1 MEQKLQLYYR
11 LQVWSEYIMKS
22 KIKIILADDHSV
34 LRAGLKLLLNNE
46 PDFIVIGEAS
56 DGEDALTLL
65 RSTTADV
72 LIIDLSMP
80 NMGGLECIKEI
91 KSRGYAIKI
100 LVLTMYDDEQ
110 YIKEV
115 MRSGALGY
123 VEKHALD
130 TELFIAV
137 KTVASGQRYLNPQ
150 NSQILLNSLLTDT
163 PQENSQN
170 PYVVLSSREREVL
183 KLMVRGHSMS
193 KIGEFL
199 CLSVKTVDTYKT
211 RMMEKLNCTQKS
223 QLVEYALKYDLLPAK
238 NE

>member
-1 MEQKLQLYYR
+1 
-11 LQVWSEYIMKS
+11 MKS
-22 KIKIILADDHSV
+22 KIKVILADDHSV

-46 PDFIVIGEAS
+46 ADFLVVGEAS
-56 DGEDALTLL
+56 DGQEALNLL
-65 RSTTADV
+65 RTTPADV

-80 NMGGLECIKEI
+80 NMGGLECINEI
-91 KSRGYAIKI
+91 KSRGYDIKI

-137 KTVASGQRYLNPQ
+137 KTVANGQRYLNAH
-150 NSQILLNSLLTDT
+150 NSQILLNSLLTDI
-163 PQENSQN
+163 PIDNLGN
-170 PYVVLSSREREVL
+170 PYTLLSAREREVL
-183 KLMVRGHSMS
+183 KLIVRGHSMIQ
-193 KIGEFL
+193 IGEFL

-211 RMMEKLNCTQKS
+211 RMMDKLGCTKKN
-223 QLVEYALKYDLLPAK
+223 QLVEYALKYGLLPVK
-238 NE
+238 SE

>member
-1 MEQKLQLYYR
+1 
-11 LQVWSEYIMKS
+11 MKS

-34 LRAGLKLLLNNE
+34 LRVGLKLLLNNE
-46 PDFIVIGEAS
+46 ADFAVIGEAS
-56 DGEDALTLL
+56 DGQEALTLL
-65 RSTTADV
+65 RTTPADV

-91 KSRGYAIKI
+91 KSRGYNIKI

-137 KTVASGQRYLNPQ
+137 KTVANGQRYLNPHHA
-150 NSQILLNSLLTDT
+150 QILLNSLLTDS
-163 PQENSQN
+163 PKENLGN
-170 PYVVLSSREREVL
+170 PYTLLSSREREVL
-183 KLMVRGHSMS
+183 KLIVRGHSMS
-193 KIGEFL
+193 QIGNLL

-211 RMMEKLNCTQKS
+211 RMMDKLGCTKKN
-223 QLVEYALKYDLLPAK
+223 QLVEYALKYGLLPVK
-238 NE
+238 SE

>member
-1 MEQKLQLYYR
+1 MN
-11 LQVWSEYIMKS
+11 S

-46 PDFIVIGEAS
+46 IDFTVIGEAS
-56 DGEDALTLL
+56 DGQEVLSLL
-65 RSTTADV
+65 QTTPADV

-91 KSRGYAIKI
+91 KSRGYDIKI

-110 YIKEV
+110 YIKET

-137 KTVASGQRYLNPQ
+137 KTVANGQRYLNPHNAQ
-150 NSQILLNSLLTDT
+150 TLINNLLTDNPKKNT
-163 PQENSQN
+163 DN
-170 PYVVLSSREREVL
+170 PYTLLSAREREVL
-183 KLMVRGHSMS
+183 KLIVRGHSMS
-193 KIGEFL
+193 QIGELL

-211 RMMEKLNCTQKS
+211 RMMDKLGCTKKN
-223 QLVEYALKYDLLPAK
+223 QLVEYALKYGLLPVK

>member
-1 MEQKLQLYYR
+1 
-11 LQVWSEYIMKS
+11 MKS
-22 KIKIILADDHSV
+22 TIKIILVDDHSV

-46 PDFIVIGEAS
+46 ADFFVIGEAS
-56 DGEDALTLL
+56 DGEETLDLL
-65 RSTTADV
+65 RTTSADV

-91 KSRGYAIKI
+91 KSRGYDIKI

-137 KTVASGQRYLNPQ
+137 KTVAAGQRYLNAH
-150 NSQILLNSLLTDT
+150 NSQILLNSLLTDN
-163 PQENSQN
+163 PKENSNN
-170 PYVVLSSREREVL
+170 PYTLLSSREREVL
-183 KLMVRGHSMS
+183 KLLVRGHSMS
-193 KIGEFL
+193 QIGELL

-211 RMMEKLNCTQKS
+211 RMMDKLGCTQKS
-223 QLVEYALKYDLLPAK
+223 QVVEYALKYGLLPVK
-238 NE
+238 SE

>member
-1 MEQKLQLYYR
+1 
-11 LQVWSEYIMKS
+11 MKS

-34 LRAGLKLLLNNE
+34 LRVGLKLLLNNE
-46 PDFIVIGEAS
+46 ADFAVIGEAS
-56 DGEDALTLL
+56 DGQEVLSLL
-65 RSTTADV
+65 RTTPANV

-91 KSRGYAIKI
+91 KSRGYDIKI

-110 YIKEV
+110 YIKEA

-137 KTVASGQRYLNPQ
+137 KTVANGQRYLNPH
-150 NSQILLNSLLTDT
+150 NSQILLNSLLTDS
-163 PQENSQN
+163 PKENSGN
-170 PYVVLSSREREVL
+170 PYTLLSSREREVL
-183 KLMVRGHSMS
+183 KLIVRGHSMS
-193 KIGEFL
+193 QIGKLL

-211 RMMEKLNCTQKS
+211 RMMDKLGCTKKS
-223 QLVEYALKYDLLPAK
+223 QLVEYALKYGLLPVK
-238 NE
+238 SE